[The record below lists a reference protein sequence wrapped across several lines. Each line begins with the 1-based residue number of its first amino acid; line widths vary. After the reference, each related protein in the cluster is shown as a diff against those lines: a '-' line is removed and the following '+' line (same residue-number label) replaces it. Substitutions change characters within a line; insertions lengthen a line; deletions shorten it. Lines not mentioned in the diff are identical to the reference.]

1 MPETVIWMSKSTS
14 TAVRAKRYL
23 ALGGQN
29 RTASGNLF
37 SSGFPITNSSV
48 RISEI
53 CLKWQPRT
61 STPYSMSFRIE
72 RKRDGQVEDI
82 FEREVQPNSPNP
94 PSLEIRG
101 LNIPCKRFD
110 ELFGYVING
119 DIALPASPFHLGMIV
134 TLR

>member
-1 MPETVIWMSKSTS
+1 
-14 TAVRAKRYL
+14 
-23 ALGGQN
+23 
-29 RTASGNLF
+29 
-37 SSGFPITNSSV
+37 
-48 RISEI
+48 
-53 CLKWQPRT
+53 
-61 STPYSMSFRIE
+61 MSFRIE

-119 DIALPASPFHLGMIV
+119 DSKLPASPFHLGMIV